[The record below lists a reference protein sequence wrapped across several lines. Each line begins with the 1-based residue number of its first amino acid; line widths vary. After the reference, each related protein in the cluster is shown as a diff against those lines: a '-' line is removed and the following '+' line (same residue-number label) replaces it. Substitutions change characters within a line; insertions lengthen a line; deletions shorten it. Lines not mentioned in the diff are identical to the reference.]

1 MFQSRQLVNSVSRA
15 RLEKTVRALAEVP
28 TRHTLSGAKGAD
40 VAAAWLERELKSY
53 GGNLQVVQQRWVQ
66 AAGGRMTKAQELG
79 NVLATLPGTDS
90 PERVLVVSGHY
101 DSRVTDV
108 LDASSPA
115 PGANDDAS
123 GVSVVLECARLMA
136 GLKPRC
142 TVVFAAVTGEEQS
155 LLGSAQLAKSLK
167 ERGKSIIAMATYD
180 IVGNSVSQE
189 GKRDD
194 KHIRVFSTSDELGE
208 LATQATRRKSL
219 GTDGDSPART
229 LARAIADSARRQVK
243 GISVTLTLRNDR
255 YGRGGDHSAFLAA
268 GFPASVRF
276 TEPGED
282 WRHQHQDLR
291 TEKGVTY
298 GDLPEFV
305 DYNYLARVAQVAV
318 AWLSELAQAPSAP
331 VRVTLKQD
339 LSAQTTLQWAGVD
352 GAASYD
358 VLWRRT
364 TEFDWSGSKSFSATQ
379 AVLPLSKDDYLFGV
393 RAVATSGARGLPTV
407 VGR

>member
-1 MFQSRQLVNSVSRA
+1 MQLRLISSVSRV
-15 RLEKTVRALAEVP
+15 RLEATIRSLAAIP
-28 TRHTLSGAKGAD
+28 TRHTLSGARGAD
-40 VAAAWLERELKSY
+40 AAVAWLERELKSY
-53 GGNLQVVQQRWVQ
+53 GGNLQVAQQRWVQ
-66 AAGGRMTKAQELG
+66 PAGGRMTKAQELG
-79 NVLATLPGTDS
+79 NALAMLPGTDT
-90 PERVLVVSGHY
+90 PERVIVVSGHY

-108 LDASSPA
+108 LDATSPA

-123 GVSVVLECARLMA
+123 GVAVVLECARLMA

-142 TVVFAAVTGEEQS
+142 TVIFAAVTGEEQS

-167 ERGKSIIAMATYD
+167 EQGKQVVAMATYD

-194 KHIRVFSTSDELGE
+194 KHIRVFSTAEELGE
-208 LATQATRRKSL
+208 SPTLATRRKSL

-243 GISVTLTLRNDR
+243 GISVSLTLRNDR
-255 YGRGGDHSAFLAA
+255 YGRGGDHSSFLAA
-268 GFPASVRF
+268 GYPASVRF

-291 TEKGVTY
+291 VEKGTKY

-305 DYNYLARVAQVAV
+305 DYAYLTRVTQVAL
-318 AWLSELAQAPSAP
+318 AWLSELADAPSAP
-331 VRVTLKQD
+331 TRATLKQD
-339 LSAQTTLQWAGVD
+339 LSNATTLMWSAVA
-352 GAASYD
+352 GAASYE

-364 TEFDWSGSKSFSATQ
+364 TEPDWSGQKVFPNTQ
-379 AVLPLSKDDYLFGV
+379 AILPLSKDDYLFAV
-393 RAVATSGARGLPTV
+393 RAISQNGARGLPMV

>member
-1 MFQSRQLVNSVSRA
+1 MQLRLISSVSRV
-15 RLEKTVRALAEVP
+15 RLEATIRSLAAIP
-28 TRHTLSGAKGAD
+28 TRHTLSGARGAD
-40 VAAAWLERELKSY
+40 AAVAWLERELKSY
-53 GGNLQVVQQRWVQ
+53 GGNLQVAQQRWVQ
-66 AAGGRMTKAQELG
+66 PAGGRMTKAQELG
-79 NVLATLPGTDS
+79 NALATLPGTDT
-90 PERVLVVSGHY
+90 PERVIVVSGHY

-108 LDASSPA
+108 LDATSPA

-123 GVSVVLECARLMA
+123 GVAVVLECARLMA

-142 TVVFAAVTGEEQS
+142 TVIFAAVTGEEQS

-167 ERGKSIIAMATYD
+167 EQGKQVVAMATYD

-194 KHIRVFSTSDELGE
+194 KHIRVFSTAEELGE
-208 LATQATRRKSL
+208 SPTLATRRKSL

-243 GISVTLTLRNDR
+243 GISVSLTLRNDR
-255 YGRGGDHSAFLAA
+255 YGRGGDHSSFLAA
-268 GFPASVRF
+268 GYPASVRF

-291 TEKGVTY
+291 VEKGIKY

-305 DYNYLARVAQVAV
+305 DYAYLTRVTQVAL
-318 AWLSELAQAPSAP
+318 AWLSELADAPSAP
-331 VRVTLKQD
+331 TRATLKQD
-339 LSAQTTLQWAGVD
+339 LSNATTLMWSAVA
-352 GAASYD
+352 GAASYE

-364 TEFDWSGSKSFSATQ
+364 TEPDWSGQKVFPNTQ
-379 AVLPLSKDDYLFGV
+379 AILPLSKDDYLFAV
-393 RAVATSGARGLPTV
+393 RAISQNGARGLPMV

>member
-1 MFQSRQLVNSVSRA
+1 
-15 RLEKTVRALAEVP
+15 
-28 TRHTLSGAKGAD
+28 
-40 VAAAWLERELKSY
+40 
-53 GGNLQVVQQRWVQ
+53 
-66 AAGGRMTKAQELG
+66 MTKAQELG
-79 NVLATLPGTDS
+79 NALATLPGTDT
-90 PERVLVVSGHY
+90 PERVIVVSGHY

-108 LDASSPA
+108 LDATSPA

-123 GVSVVLECARLMA
+123 GVAVVLECARLMA

-142 TVVFAAVTGEEQS
+142 TVIFAAVTGEEQS

-167 ERGKSIIAMATYD
+167 EQGKQVVAMATYD

-194 KHIRVFSTSDELGE
+194 KHIRVFSTAEELGE
-208 LATQATRRKSL
+208 SPTLATRRKSL
-219 GTDGDSPART
+219 GTNGDSPART

-243 GISVTLTLRNDR
+243 GISVSLTLRNDR
-255 YGRGGDHSAFLAA
+255 YGRGGDHSSFLAA
-268 GFPASVRF
+268 GYPASVRF

-291 TEKGVTY
+291 VEKGTKY

-305 DYNYLARVAQVAV
+305 DYAYLTRVTQVAL
-318 AWLSELAQAPSAP
+318 AWLSELADAPSAP
-331 VRVTLKQD
+331 TRATLKQD
-339 LSAQTTLQWAGVD
+339 LSNATTLMWSAVA
-352 GAASYD
+352 GAASYE

-364 TEFDWSGSKSFSATQ
+364 TEPDWSGQKVFPNTQ
-379 AVLPLSKDDYLFGV
+379 AILPLSKDDYLFAV
-393 RAVATSGARGLPTV
+393 RAISQNGARGLPMV